1 LAEDDKLNQSADP
14 QARPQDAAGE
24 TSAEG
29 DRDPAEALAAER
41 DELKDRLLRVMAET
55 ENYKKRTERE
65 KSEQLKR
72 ANEGLLKDLLPVLDN
87 LERALEHAIE
97 DAGPGEAMA
106 KGLELTYQEL
116 WKVLERHG
124 VERVEALGQPFDPE
138 VHEAMMQQED
148 PDHEPGTV
156 IGEMQRGYLL
166 AGRLLRP
173 AMVVVSKPPAGEES
187 EGSEEGGEPVKVTV
201 H

>member
-1 LAEDDKLNQSADP
+1 LTDEEKLNQSADP
-14 QARPQDAAGE
+14 KDQPQEAAGE
-24 TSAEG
+24 TAADA

-41 DELKDRLLRVMAET
+41 DELKDRLLRLMAET

-72 ANEGLLKDLLPVLDN
+72 ANEGLLRDLLPVLDN

-187 EGSEEGGEPVKVTV
+187 EGPQEGGEPAGATV